1 MVHYPNMSNYK
12 DYENSI
18 NDIFENPDKIILDNL
33 NNEYYYVRGDDLLRI
48 KTNGEFVSLY
58 PGVNSDLVKK
68 AIIDGGIVWEK

>member
-1 MVHYPNMSNYK
+1 MSNYK

>member
-58 PGVNSDLVKK
+58 PGVNSDLAKK
-68 AIIDGGIVWEK
+68 SNH

>member
-1 MVHYPNMSNYK
+1 MSNYK

-33 NNEYYYVRGDDLLRI
+33 NHEYYYVRGDDLLRI